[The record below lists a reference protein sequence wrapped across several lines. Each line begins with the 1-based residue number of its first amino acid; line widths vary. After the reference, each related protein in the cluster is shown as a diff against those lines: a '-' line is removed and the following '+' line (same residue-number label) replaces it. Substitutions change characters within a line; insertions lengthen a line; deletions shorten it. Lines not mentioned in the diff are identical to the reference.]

1 VDAFIDKLKRVRCRF
16 RQVPCA
22 NGCPALV
29 PFIRMGKHVAKDC
42 PERFL
47 PCPLGCGVVM
57 RLAQLHAHV
66 EDDCPRRAM
75 GEEKKSSKKKTYID

>member
-1 VDAFIDKLKRVRCRF
+1 
-16 RQVPCA
+16 
-22 NGCPALV
+22 
-29 PFIRMGKHVAKDC
+29 MGKHVAKDC

-47 PCPLGCGVVM
+47 PCPLKCGVVM

>member
-1 VDAFIDKLKRVRCRF
+1 MDKLKRVRCRF

-42 PERFL
+42 VRMYS
-47 PCPLGCGVVM
+47 G
-57 RLAQLHAHV
+57 
-66 EDDCPRRAM
+66 
-75 GEEKKSSKKKTYID
+75 